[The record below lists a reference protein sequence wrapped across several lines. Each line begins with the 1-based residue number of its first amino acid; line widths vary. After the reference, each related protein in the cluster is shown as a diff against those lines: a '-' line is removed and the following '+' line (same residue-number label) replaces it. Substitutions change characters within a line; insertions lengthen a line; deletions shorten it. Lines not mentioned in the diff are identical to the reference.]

1 MQTYPSGVSIKAIA
15 SYSDPESGII
25 ITVARRRGGI
35 GRPDYLITGTNNFTA
50 TRQTQDKAIEAA
62 LAELARI
69 SENG

>member
-1 MQTYPSGVSIKAIA
+1 METYPGGVSIKAIA
-15 SYSDPESGII
+15 SYSDPKSGVI

-35 GRPDYLITGTNNFTA
+35 GRPDYLITGTNGFAT
-50 TRQTQDKAIEAA
+50 TRQTQDKAIEAT